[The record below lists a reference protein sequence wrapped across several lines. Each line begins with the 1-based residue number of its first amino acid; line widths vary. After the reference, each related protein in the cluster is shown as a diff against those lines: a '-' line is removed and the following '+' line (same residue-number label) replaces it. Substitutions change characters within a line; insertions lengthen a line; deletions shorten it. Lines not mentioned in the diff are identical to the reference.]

1 MFKESLIAMM
11 GIFMLIAAYACDGNK
26 TTGEVID
33 DTVITSTVKTKLLA
47 DSSVS
52 GFDIDVDTD
61 EGIVELNGIVS
72 TEAESQKA
80 ESIAEDVDGVISVKN
95 NLTVD
100 SSAADSM

>member
-1 MFKESLIAMM
+1 MIKKSLIAVI
-11 GIFMLIAAYACDGNK
+11 GVFILIAVYACDGDK

-47 DSSVS
+47 DSGVS
-52 GFDIDVDTD
+52 GFDIDVDTN
-61 EGIVELNGIVS
+61 GGVVELNGTVN
-72 TEAESQKA
+72 TEAESEKA
-80 ESIAEDVDGVISVKN
+80 ESIAEDVDGVVSVKN

>member
-1 MFKESLIAMM
+1 MFKKSLIAVT
-11 GIFMLIAAYACDGNK
+11 GIFMLIAVYACDGDK

-33 DTVITSTVKTKLLA
+33 DTMITSTVKTKLLA
-47 DSSVS
+47 DSDVS

-61 EGIVELNGIVS
+61 EGIVELNGMVS
-72 TEAESQKA
+72 TDAESQKA
-80 ESIAEDVDGVISVKN
+80 ESIAEDVDGVVSVKN

>member
-1 MFKESLIAMM
+1 MFKKSLIAMM
-11 GIFMLIAAYACDGNK
+11 GIFMLIAAYACDGDK

-72 TEAESQKA
+72 TEAECQKA
-80 ESIAEDVDGVISVKN
+80 ETIAEDVDGVVSVKN

-100 SSAADSM
+100 SSAADSV

>member
-1 MFKESLIAMM
+1 MIKKSLIAVV
-11 GIFMLIAAYACDGNK
+11 GIIMLIAVYACDGDK

-33 DTVITSTVKTKLLA
+33 DTMITSTVKTKLLA
-47 DSSVS
+47 DSDIS
-52 GFDIDVDTD
+52 GFDIDVDTNQ
-61 EGIVELNGIVS
+61 GVVELNGMVG

-80 ESIAEDVDGVISVKN
+80 ESIAEDVDGVVSVKN